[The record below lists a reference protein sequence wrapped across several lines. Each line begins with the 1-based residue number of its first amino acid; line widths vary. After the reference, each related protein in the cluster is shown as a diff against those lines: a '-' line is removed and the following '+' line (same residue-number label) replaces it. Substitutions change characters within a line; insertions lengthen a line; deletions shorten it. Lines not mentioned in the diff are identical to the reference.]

1 MIIFKQMVAKNK
13 INVVNKF
20 EEKELAIE
28 NNTDSAIIIQEYESL
43 EFTSSIYLIK
53 ILKEIE
59 LEMQA
64 MHAKLNGKF
73 LL

>member
-1 MIIFKQMVAKNK
+1 MITFKQMVTKNK

-28 NNTDSAIIIQEYESL
+28 NNSDTAIIIQAYESL
-43 EFTSSIYLIK
+43 EFNSSIYLIK

-73 LL
+73 